1 MSKTNHFGSTKEAI
15 VYPLLLLIVMWLVYW
30 ADHLFPLIDFYKF
43 GVKPHDVSSLKGILF
58 MPLIHSKNEVEHIL
72 NNSMPA
78 AILLGAIIYYYREI
92 ALRVFVFS
100 WIGTGIGVWVFAE
113 LTNSFHIGM
122 SGVIYAMV
130 GFLFTSGVIRKYLP
144 LQAIALFVAF
154 VYGSLIWG
162 IFPMQPHVSWEGH
175 LSGLVSGIVLA
186 FMYRKLG
193 PQSPKYQYEI
203 EKELG
208 IEPPDFEGE
217 LKERIRLAEELK
229 REAEEQRLMQSR
241 IAEEH
246 KKLQERMNHS
256 HQHPINVIY
265 HYKKKVD
272 DISKEIGD

>member
-1 MSKTNHFGSTKEAI
+1 MSKTNHFGSAKEAI

-43 GVKPHDVSSLKGILF
+43 GVKPNDVSSLKGILF

-72 NNSMPA
+72 NNSVPA

-92 ALRVFVFS
+92 VLRVFVFS
-100 WIGTGIGVWVFAE
+100 WIGTGIGVWLFAE
-113 LTNSFHIGM
+113 LTNSYHIGM
-122 SGVIYAMV
+122 SGVIYAMA

-175 LSGLVSGIVLA
+175 LSGLVSGSVLA

-217 LKERIRLAEELK
+217 LKERIRLEEERK
-229 REAEEQRLMQSR
+229 RETEEQRLIQSR
-241 IAEEH
+241 IVEEH

-256 HQHPINVIY
+256 HHDPFEVTY
-265 HYKKKVD
+265 HYVKKKD
-272 DISKEIGD
+272 DQNVKK

>member
-1 MSKTNHFGSTKEAI
+1 MSKTNHFGSAKEAI

-43 GVKPHDVSSLKGILF
+43 GVKPNDVSSLKGILF

-72 NNSMPA
+72 NNSVPA

-92 ALRVFVFS
+92 VLRVFVFS
-100 WIGTGIGVWVFAE
+100 WIGTGIGVWLFAE
-113 LTNSFHIGM
+113 LTNSYHIGM
-122 SGVIYAMV
+122 SGVIYAMA

-175 LSGLVSGIVLA
+175 LSGLVSGSVLA

-217 LKERIRLAEELK
+217 LKERIRLEEERK
-229 REAEEQRLMQSR
+229 RETEEQRLIQSR

-256 HQHPINVIY
+256 HHDPFEVTY
-265 HYKKKVD
+265 HYVKKKD
-272 DISKEIGD
+272 DQNVKK

>member
-1 MSKTNHFGSTKEAI
+1 MSKTNHFGSAKEAI

-43 GVKPHDVSSLKGILF
+43 GVKPNDVSSLKGILF

-72 NNSMPA
+72 NNSVPA

-92 ALRVFVFS
+92 VLRVFVFS
-100 WIGTGIGVWVFAE
+100 WIGTGIGVWLFAE
-113 LTNSFHIGM
+113 LTNSYHIGM
-122 SGVIYAMV
+122 SGVIYAMA

-175 LSGLVSGIVLA
+175 LSGLVSGSVLA

-208 IEPPDFEGE
+208 FEPPDFEGE
-217 LKERIRLAEELK
+217 LKERIRLEEERK
-229 REAEEQRLMQSR
+229 RETEEQRLIQSR

-256 HQHPINVIY
+256 HHDPFEVTY
-265 HYKKKVD
+265 HYVKKKD
-272 DISKEIGD
+272 DQNVKK